1 MNTLLRIAMQ
11 QYNTIKYVTHLPRS
25 PQCVYLYQIWWGHLV
40 DVINCAEFFID
51 RLTGVDFVGGGW
63 NLPISIGIEGRR

>member
-25 PQCVYLYQIWWGHLV
+25 PQCVYLYQIW
-40 DVINCAEFFID
+40 
-51 RLTGVDFVGGGW
+51 
-63 NLPISIGIEGRR
+63 